1 MKKDNIKKYFI
12 KYSLEFF
19 VIVMGVTFS
28 FFLQNIRNDI
38 EIDTKRELI
47 IDNLLSELE
56 SDQAYIEKTKQD
68 FKREMEYVNKLLSD
82 SLTTKEIKNYPK
94 NFSSLNPFFS
104 VKKFRPSRSIYNSIV
119 NDGSFNIIEPTS
131 LKALIDNVYELNYN
145 TIINIIDSEQKI
157 ADKADEF
164 FVNNYTETYVK
175 NFWFNNDEKL
185 ISSVYKI
192 MQKDSKF
199 KALMVQKISFME
211 VKVAHLNDYSIKRD
225 SLINLIKS
233 NRKINITFSYN
244 L

>member
-56 SDQAYIEKTKQD
+56 SDQVYIEKTKQD

-233 NRKINITFSYN
+233 NKK
-244 L
+244 

>member
-164 FVNNYTETYVK
+164 FVNNYTDTYVK

-211 VKVAHLNDYSIKRD
+211 VKVTYLNNYSIKQD

-233 NRKINITFSYN
+233 NKK
-244 L
+244 

>member
-211 VKVAHLNDYSIKRD
+211 IKVAHLNDYSIKRD
-225 SLINLIKS
+225 
-233 NRKINITFSYN
+233 
-244 L
+244 

>member
-211 VKVAHLNDYSIKRD
+211 VKVAYLNNYSKKQD

-233 NRKINITFSYN
+233 NKK
-244 L
+244 

>member
-211 VKVAHLNDYSIKRD
+211 VKVAHLNDY
-225 SLINLIKS
+225 
-233 NRKINITFSYN
+233 
-244 L
+244 

>member
-82 SLTTKEIKNYPK
+82 SLTTKEIKNYHK

-233 NRKINITFSYN
+233 NKK
-244 L
+244 

>member
-211 VKVAHLNDYSIKRD
+211 VKVAHINDYSIKRD

-233 NRKINITFSYN
+233 NKK
-244 L
+244 

>member
-1 MKKDNIKKYFI
+1 
-12 KYSLEFF
+12 
-19 VIVMGVTFS
+19 MGVTFS

-38 EIDTKRELI
+38 EINTKRELI

-233 NRKINITFSYN
+233 NKK
-244 L
+244 

>member
-192 MQKDSKF
+192 MQKDFKF

-233 NRKINITFSYN
+233 NKK
-244 L
+244 

>member
-56 SDQAYIEKTKQD
+56 SDQDYIEKTKQD

-94 NFSSLNPFFS
+94 NFSSLNPFF
-104 VKKFRPSRSIYNSIV
+104 
-119 NDGSFNIIEPTS
+119 
-131 LKALIDNVYELNYN
+131 
-145 TIINIIDSEQKI
+145 
-157 ADKADEF
+157 
-164 FVNNYTETYVK
+164 
-175 NFWFNNDEKL
+175 
-185 ISSVYKI
+185 
-192 MQKDSKF
+192 
-199 KALMVQKISFME
+199 
-211 VKVAHLNDYSIKRD
+211 
-225 SLINLIKS
+225 
-233 NRKINITFSYN
+233 
-244 L
+244 

>member
-211 VKVAHLNDYSIKRD
+211 VKVAYLNNYSIKRD

-233 NRKINITFSYN
+233 NKK
-244 L
+244 

>member
-145 TIINIIDSEQKI
+145 TIINIIDSEQK
-157 ADKADEF
+157 
-164 FVNNYTETYVK
+164 NCRQ
-175 NFWFNNDEKL
+175 
-185 ISSVYKI
+185 SG
-192 MQKDSKF
+192 
-199 KALMVQKISFME
+199 
-211 VKVAHLNDYSIKRD
+211 
-225 SLINLIKS
+225 
-233 NRKINITFSYN
+233 
-244 L
+244 

>member
-38 EIDTKRELI
+38 EINTKRELI

-131 LKALIDNVYELNYN
+131 LKALIDNVYELNYS

-233 NRKINITFSYN
+233 NKK
-244 L
+244 

>member
-56 SDQAYIEKTKQD
+56 SDKAYIEKTKQD

-119 NDGSFNIIEPTS
+119 NDGSFNIIEPTR

-211 VKVAHLNDYSIKRD
+211 VKVAYLNNYSIKRD

-233 NRKINITFSYN
+233 NKK
-244 L
+244 

>member
-1 MKKDNIKKYFI
+1 
-12 KYSLEFF
+12 
-19 VIVMGVTFS
+19 MGVTFS

-211 VKVAHLNDYSIKRD
+211 VKVTHLNNYSIKRD

-233 NRKINITFSYN
+233 NKK
-244 L
+244 

>member
-68 FKREMEYVNKLLSD
+68 FKREMEYVNKVLSD

-211 VKVAHLNDYSIKRD
+211 VKVTHLNDYSIKRD

-233 NRKINITFSYN
+233 NKK
-244 L
+244 